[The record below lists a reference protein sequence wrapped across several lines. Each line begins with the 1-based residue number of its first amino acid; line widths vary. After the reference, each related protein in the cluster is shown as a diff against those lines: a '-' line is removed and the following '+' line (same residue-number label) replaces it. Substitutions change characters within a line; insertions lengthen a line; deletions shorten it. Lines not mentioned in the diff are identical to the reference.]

1 MRTLV
6 LLFSILPLASS
17 VQAQNDAASQA
28 AQASQQAAMQAM
40 QASQQATQQAMQDAM
55 RANQEASDQMTRQVM
70 QNLND
75 ASQNTGPV
83 IGITAKPKISVKP
96 GPKDAPITVKLSDST
111 RGAIMY
117 YTTNG
122 WTPTAAS
129 HRYVGPITIESTTN
143 LQVVA
148 IAPYHIRSLVVSAV
162 YTFPNSPAS
171 AEQASAAA
179 PSNSNCIPVH
189 MVFAQDVT
197 SKTAE
202 IGDKVLLTLAEDL
215 TLDGAII
222 AHKGDSATVTVTQV
236 EKTGVGGAPGEIDFQ
251 ADPLHTSLG
260 LLTLR
265 GAATLEGQANLPN
278 ATVLIPVVGDFT
290 LFRHGKDANIK
301 TGTPFTAYLV
311 PPTLDAASH

>member
-1 MRTLV
+1 MRTLL
-6 LLFSILPLASS
+6 LLFSVVFYASFTH
-17 VQAQNDAASQA
+17 AQDDAAAQA
-28 AQASQQAAMQAM
+28 AQQASMQAIE
-40 QASQQATQQAMQDAM
+40 ASQQAMQDAM

-75 ASQNTGPV
+75 ASQNTAPV
-83 IGITAKPKISVKP
+83 IGFTAKPKISVKP
-96 GPKDAPITVKLSDST
+96 GTQKSPISVKLSDST

-129 HRYVGPITIESTTN
+129 HRYVGPITIDSTTN
-143 LQVVA
+143 LQAVA
-148 IAPYHIRSLVVSAV
+148 IAPYHLRSLVASAV
-162 YTFPNSPAS
+162 YTFPNSAS
-171 AEQASAAA
+171 TSDSEQASAPA
-179 PSNSNCIPVH
+179 PANPNCIAVR
-189 MVFAQDVT
+189 MVFAKDVS

-202 IGDKVLLTLAEDL
+202 IGDKVLLTLADDL
-215 TLDGAII
+215 TLNGAII

-236 EKTGVGGAPGEIDFQ
+236 EKTGAGGAPGEIDFQ

-260 LLTLR
+260 LLNLR

-278 ATVLIPVVGDFT
+278 ATALIPVVGPFT
-290 LFRHGKDANIK
+290 LFRHGKDADIK

-311 PPTLDAASH
+311 PPTLDATSH

>member
-1 MRTLV
+1 MRTAL
-6 LLFSILPLASS
+6 LLFSFLLFTNFA
-17 VQAQNDAASQA
+17 QAQDDAAAQA
-28 AQASQQAAMQAM
+28 AQAAQQASIQAM
-40 QASQQATQQAMQDAM
+40 QASQQAMQDAM

-75 ASQNTGPV
+75 ASQNAGPV
-83 IGITAKPKISVKP
+83 VGITAKPKISVKP
-96 GPKDAPITVKLSDST
+96 GPKNAPITVKLSDST

-129 HRYVGPITIESTTN
+129 HRYIGPITIESTTN

-179 PSNSNCIPVH
+179 PSNRNCIPVH

-236 EKTGVGGAPGEIDFQ
+236 EKTGAGGAPGEIDFQ
-251 ADPLHTSLG
+251 ADPLYTSLG
-260 LLTLR
+260 LLALR

-278 ATVLIPVVGDFT
+278 AAVLIPVVGDFT

>member
-1 MRTLV
+1 MRIALSLLSF
-6 LLFSILPLASS
+6 LLFSSFAH
-17 VQAQNDAASQA
+17 AQDNAAAQA
-28 AQASQQAAMQAM
+28 AQHASIQAM
-40 QASQQATQQAMQDAM
+40 QASQQAMQDAM
-55 RANQEASDQMTRQVM
+55 RANQEASDQMAQQVM

-75 ASQNTGPV
+75 ASQNTTPV
-83 IGITAKPKISVKP
+83 IGLTAKPKISVKP
-96 GPKDAPITVKLSDST
+96 GTQKNPITVKLSDST

-129 HRYVGPITIESTTN
+129 HRYVGPITIDSTTN

-171 AEQASAAA
+171 AEQASAAD
-179 PSNSNCIPVH
+179 PSNPNCIPVH
-189 MVFAQDVT
+189 LVFAQDLT
-197 SKTAE
+197 SKSAE
-202 IGDKVLLTLAEDL
+202 IGDRVLLTLADDL
-215 TLDGAII
+215 TLNGAVI

-236 EKTGVGGAPGEIDFQ
+236 EKTGAGGAPGEIDFQ

-260 LLTLR
+260 LLNLR
-265 GAATLEGQANLPN
+265 GAATLEGQTNLPN
-278 ATVLIPVVGDFT
+278 ATALIPVVGPFT
-290 LFRHGKDANIK
+290 LFRHGKDADIK

-311 PPTLDAASH
+311 PPTLDAASR

>member
-1 MRTLV
+1 MRIALSLLSF
-6 LLFSILPLASS
+6 LLFSSFAH
-17 VQAQNDAASQA
+17 AQDNAAAQA
-28 AQASQQAAMQAM
+28 AQQASIQAM
-40 QASQQATQQAMQDAM
+40 QASQQAMQDAM
-55 RANQEASDQMTRQVM
+55 RANQEASDQMAQQVM

-75 ASQNTGPV
+75 ASQNTTPV
-83 IGITAKPKISVKP
+83 IGLTAKPKISVKP
-96 GPKDAPITVKLSDST
+96 GTQKNPITVKLSDST

-129 HRYVGPITIESTTN
+129 HRYVGPITIDSTTN

-171 AEQASAAA
+171 AEQASAAD
-179 PSNSNCIPVH
+179 PSNPNCIPVH
-189 MVFAQDVT
+189 LVFAQDVT
-197 SKTAE
+197 SKSAE
-202 IGDKVLLTLAEDL
+202 IGDRVLLTLADDL
-215 TLDGAII
+215 TLNGAVI
-222 AHKGDSATVTVTQV
+222 AHKGDSATVTVTKV
-236 EKTGVGGAPGEIDFQ
+236 EKTGAGGAPGEIGFQ

-260 LLTLR
+260 LLNLR

-278 ATVLIPVVGDFT
+278 ATALIPVVGPFT
-290 LFRHGKDANIK
+290 LFRHGKDADIK

-311 PPTLDAASH
+311 PPTLDAASR

>member
-1 MRTLV
+1 MRITLSLLSF
-6 LLFSILPLASS
+6 LLFSSS
-17 VQAQNDAASQA
+17 AHAQDDAAAQA
-28 AQASQQAAMQAM
+28 AQASPQAAIQAN
-40 QASQQATQQAMQDAM
+40 QQAMQDAM

-75 ASQNTGPV
+75 ASQNTAPL
-83 IGITAKPKISVKP
+83 IGLTAKPKISVKP
-96 GPKDAPITVKLSDST
+96 GTQKNPITVKLSDST

-122 WTPTAAS
+122 WTPTVAS
-129 HRYVGPITIESTTN
+129 RRYVGPISIDSTAN

-148 IAPYHIRSLVVSAV
+148 IAPYHLRSLVASAV
-162 YTFPNSPAS
+162 YTFPNSAPTS
-171 AEQASAAA
+171 DSEQASAPAR
-179 PSNSNCIPVH
+179 PNPNCIPVH
-189 MVFAQDVT
+189 MVFAQDLS

-202 IGDKVLLTLAEDL
+202 IGDKVLLTLAADL
-215 TLDGAII
+215 TLNGAII

-236 EKTGVGGAPGEIDFQ
+236 EKTGAGGAPGEIDFQ

-260 LLTLR
+260 LLNLHGT
-265 GAATLEGQANLPN
+265 ATLEGQANLPN
-278 ATVLIPVVGDFT
+278 TTALIPVVGPFT
-290 LFRHGKDANIK
+290 LFRHGKDADIR

>member
-1 MRTLV
+1 
-6 LLFSILPLASS
+6 
-17 VQAQNDAASQA
+17 
-28 AQASQQAAMQAM
+28 
-40 QASQQATQQAMQDAM
+40 MQDAM

-75 ASQNTGPV
+75 ASQNAGPV

-162 YTFPNSPAS
+162 YTFPNLPAS

-179 PSNSNCIPVH
+179 PSNPNCIPVH

-278 ATVLIPVVGDFT
+278 AAVLIPVVGDFT